1 MTANVMSANVAWRRR
16 RALAAIGAL
25 AGALIAVASQSAAA
39 QSGYYAGKTVRIIV
53 GSSAGGGYD
62 TYARAMAPFFAEHLP
77 GKPTVV
83 VQNMPGG
90 GGVTSVLTLDAN
102 APKDGTAISL
112 FNAGVIT
119 DVATN
124 PGKAKIDL
132 TKMAWIGSA
141 TRSFRMCYFWHGTG
155 IKTWSGLDRARQVTL
170 GATGVNSGSY
180 NDAAMLK
187 NLLKQNVRIVAGY
200 PGRTEVHL
208 AIERGEV
215 DGECGTPEAMPENWF
230 RDKKINM
237 VLRMS
242 EANTP
247 EIPADVP
254 WIGTFVKSEQD
265 RQALRLLIAANE
277 LGRPIV
283 ASREVPAEQLE
294 MLRKAFDAVMRDE
307 KYLALAKKRMLSVS
321 PVSGREAQE
330 IIAQIF
336 SVPRSVAD
344 YAREVVK

>member
-1 MTANVMSANVAWRRR
+1 MTASAMWRRR
-16 RALAAIGAL
+16 FALNATAALGA
-25 AGALIAVASQSAAA
+25 ALIAAVAQGAAA
-39 QSGYYAGKTVRIIV
+39 QSGYYAGKTLRIIV

-62 TYARAMAPFFAEHLP
+62 TYARAMAPFFAEYLP

-102 APKDGTAISL
+102 APRDGTAISL

-124 PGKAKIDL
+124 PAKAKVDL
-132 TKMAWIGSA
+132 TRMAWIGSA
-141 TRSFRMCYFWHGTG
+141 TRSFRMCYFWHSTG
-155 IKTWSGLDRARQVTL
+155 IKTWSGLDRSKQVTL
-170 GATGVNSGSY
+170 GATGINSGSY
-180 NDAAMLK
+180 NDAAILK
-187 NLLKQNVRIVAGY
+187 NLLKQNVRTIAGY

-215 DGECGTPEAMPENWF
+215 DGECGTPEAMPENWL
-230 RDKKINM
+230 RDNKINI
-237 VLRMS
+237 VLRLS
-242 EANTP
+242 EAKTP
-247 EIPADVP
+247 EIPDDVP
-254 WIGTFVKSEQD
+254 WVGAFVKSERD
-265 RQALRLLIAANE
+265 MQALRLLTAANE

-283 ASREVPAEQLE
+283 ASRDVPAEQIG
-294 MLRKAFDAVMRDE
+294 MLRNAFDAAMRDE

-330 IIAQIF
+330 IISQIF
-336 SVPRSVAD
+336 GVPRSVAD

>member
-1 MTANVMSANVAWRRR
+1 MTAYNRWHLRNIAA
-16 RALAAIGAL
+16 RAFGVLAAAVMTAASGH
-25 AGALIAVASQSAAA
+25 AVAEP
-39 QSGYYAGKTVRIIV
+39 GFYADKTVRIVV

-62 TYARAMAPFFAEHLP
+62 TYARAIAPFFAEHLP

-90 GGVTSVLTLDAN
+90 GGMTAVLHLDAN
-102 APKDGTAISL
+102 APKDGTVVSL
-112 FNAGVIT
+112 FNAGAIT
-119 DVATN
+119 EMASN
-124 PGKAKIDL
+124 PEKAKVDL

-141 TRSFRMCYFWHGTG
+141 TRSFRACYFWHGTG
-155 IKTWSGLDRARQVTL
+155 IKTWDGLDRNRQVTL

-187 NLLKQNVRIVAGY
+187 NLLKQNVKIIAGY
-200 PGRTEVHL
+200 PGRTEVQL

-230 RDKKINM
+230 RDKKINI
-237 VLRMS
+237 VLRLS
-242 EANTP
+242 EAKTP
-247 EIPADVP
+247 EIPDDVP

-265 RQALRLLIAANE
+265 MQALRLLTAANE

-321 PVSGREAQE
+321 PVSGPEAQQ
-330 IIAQIF
+330 IISQIF